1 MSALEFLTLVVTPL
15 GALAIAVLMVW
26 IVRRDT
32 ARERDSRKGS
42 PSAHVR

>member
-1 MSALEFLTLVVTPL
+1 MFLAPF

-42 PSAHVR
+42 PSAHAR